1 MRSETWQDRTVA
13 SGSVGSAARAGRSQE
28 TGGGAKARVLALGA
42 TLLAVAVLAGCG
54 AGPEGGDTRTT
65 RNESAQGREAGA
77 RVALVIGNAKYES
90 SDIGR
95 LENPVRDA
103 ERVAEAL
110 DAAGFEV
117 VIESNLKYRP
127 FHHALGAFAEKSRR
141 AATAAFYYAGHG
153 MEQGGVNYLV
163 PVDMKEPTH
172 LHNAVELDEVMRSM
186 QGERNLVFLDACRT
200 LPGRGLRGASDS
212 PLSRGLVAVP
222 TKKGQQV
229 VISYA
234 AAAGKPAL
242 DGEAG
247 GNSPYAAALA
257 AHLVTPG
264 QRLVDL
270 LIEVENTVLEA
281 TDGQQ
286 EPWPSGSLGEKFYFV
301 PPEPDIVVVDP
312 TEDPVVV
319 NPPPPPVVPSWK
331 TDWERLEGIK
341 DPARAGTVRAYI
353 EMYEDEPLAAVWVT
367 DAKSLLAELTK
378 PPPPPLP
385 EPSGSG
391 QGGTGGGTRPSRPVV
406 GSSWKSPLG
415 MEFVWIPA
423 GRFLMG
429 SPKGEEGRDGD
440 EVQHEVRI
448 SRGYWLGKYEVT
460 QGEWEAVMGG
470 NPSYFR
476 SCGSR
481 CPVERVSWDDIQ
493 EFMRK
498 LNERESRS
506 GNKYRLPSEAEWEYA
521 ARAGTAGLRYGELG
535 EIAWYGGNSGDRTH
549 PVGQKRANGWGLHD
563 MLGNVWEWTA
573 DRYGGYPSG
582 LVTDPRGPSTGSF
595 RVGRG
600 GGWGDGARIVRS
612 AYRNTGSPGIRYY
625 SIGFRLVR
633 TE

>member
-1 MRSETWQDRTVA
+1 MCVRPGLLGAVFLAGWA
-13 SGSVGSAARAGRSQE
+13 AGSAQ
-28 TGGGAKARVLALGA
+28 
-42 TLLAVAVLAGCG
+42 
-54 AGPEGGDTRTT
+54 
-65 RNESAQGREAGA
+65 AQRAGA
-77 RVALVIGNAKYES
+77 RVALVIGNSAYES
-90 SDIGR
+90 EDIGG

-117 VIESNLKYRP
+117 VIEPNLKEDP
-127 FHHALGAFAEKSRR
+127 FHAALKAFAEKSQR

-301 PPEPDIVVVDP
+301 PPEPDVVVVDP

-415 MEFVWIPA
+415 MEFVRIPA
-423 GRFLMG
+423 GRFVMG
-429 SPKGEEGRDGD
+429 SPQDEEGRYSD
-440 EVQHEVRI
+440 EGPMHEVRI
-448 SRGYWLGKYEVT
+448 SRGFWLGKYEVT
-460 QGEWEAVMGG
+460 QGEWEAVMGE
-470 NPSYFR
+470 NPSRFK

-506 GNKYRLPSEAEWEYA
+506 GNKYRLPTEAEWEYA
-521 ARAGTAGLRYGELG
+521 ARAGTAGARHGELG
-535 EIAWYGGNSGDRTH
+535 SIAWYDGNSGGRTH
-549 PVGQKRANGWGLHD
+549 PVGEKQANAWGLHD
-563 MLGNVWEWTA
+563 MLGNVWEWTG
-573 DRYGGYPSG
+573 DWYGNYPSG
-582 LVTDPRGPSTGSF
+582 MVTDPRGPSSGSD
-595 RVGRG
+595 RVDRG
-600 GGWGDGARIVRS
+600 GGWGYSAGGVRS
-612 AYRNTGSPGIRYY
+612 AFRGGDSPGGRIYD
-625 SIGFRLVR
+625 IGFRLVR

>member
-1 MRSETWQDRTVA
+1 MCVRP
-13 SGSVGSAARAGRSQE
+13 G
-28 TGGGAKARVLALGA
+28 LLGA
-42 TLLAVAVLAGCG
+42 VLLAGWAAV
-54 AGPEGGDTRTT
+54 
-65 RNESAQGREAGA
+65 SAQAQRAGA
-77 RVALVIGNAKYES
+77 RVALVIGNAAYES
-90 SDIGR
+90 EDIGG

-117 VIESNLKYRP
+117 VIEPNLKEDP
-127 FHHALGAFAEKSRR
+127 FHAALKAFAEKSQR

-153 MEQGGVNYLV
+153 MEQGGLNYLV

-200 LPGRGLRGASDS
+200 LPGRGLRGASAS

-234 AAAGKPAL
+234 AAKGKPAL
-242 DGEAG
+242 DGAAG

-301 PPEPDIVVVDP
+301 PPEPDVIVVNP
-312 TEDPVVV
+312 TKTDGPVEGPVVV
-319 NPPPPPVVPSWK
+319 NPPPPVVPSWK

-353 EMYEDEPLAAVWVT
+353 EMYEDEPSAAVWVA
-367 DAKSLLAELTK
+367 DAKVLLAKLTQK
-378 PPPPPLP
+378 PPPSPPP
-385 EPSGSG
+385 VVSGSG
-391 QGGTGGGTRPSRPVV
+391 QGATGSGSRQSRVA
-406 GSSWKSPLG
+406 GSLSQGPFG

-423 GRFLMG
+423 GRFVMG
-429 SPKGEEGRDGD
+429 SPEDEEGRQPN
-440 EVQHEVRI
+440 ERQHEVRI
-448 SRGYWLGKYEVT
+448 SEGYWMGKYEVT
-460 QGEWEAVMGG
+460 QGEWEAVMGES
-470 NPSYFR
+470 PSYFK
-476 SCGSR
+476 SCGPP
-481 CPVERVSWDDIQ
+481 CPVEEVSWEDVQRFI
-493 EFMRK
+493 RR
-498 LNERESRS
+498 LNARESGK
-506 GNKYRLPSEAEWEYA
+506 GNRYRLPTEAEWEYA
-521 ARAGTAGLRYGELG
+521 ARAGTAGARYGELDLIVWWDSNSDG
-535 EIAWYGGNSGDRTH
+535 ETH
-549 PVGQKRANGWGLHD
+549 PVGLKRANAWGLHD
-563 MLGNVWEWTA
+563 MLGNVREWTA
-573 DRYGGYPSG
+573 DWYRAEYPSG
-582 LVTDPRGPSTGSF
+582 SVTDPGGPSTGSR
-595 RVGRG
+595 RVVRG
-600 GGWGDGARIVRS
+600 GSWGGGERHVRS
-612 AYRNTGSPGIRYY
+612 ASRGNLPPGRDYDTL
-625 SIGFRLVR
+625 GFRVVR